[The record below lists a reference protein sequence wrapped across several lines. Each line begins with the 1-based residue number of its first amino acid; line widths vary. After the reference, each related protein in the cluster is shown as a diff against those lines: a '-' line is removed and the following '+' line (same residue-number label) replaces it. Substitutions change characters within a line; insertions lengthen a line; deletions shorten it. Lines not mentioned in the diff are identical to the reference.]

1 MENYKSNSHKSKE
14 EPEKKVERV
23 VTGSVKTK
31 KKSEIRKLAD
41 IFVPQDVESVR
52 DYALH
57 EVIVPLIKRGISDI
71 VDILL
76 YGESGGSKKRSTA
89 SKISYNSYYQ
99 REGETRRDYNSVRN
113 RGGYDYEDIVLNS
126 RGEAEA
132 VLDRMH
138 ELMHHYKV
146 VSVADF
152 YDLCG
157 ITGNY
162 TDNKYGWEDIRSA
175 TISHTRDGYI
185 IKLPRAVPLD

>member
-1 MENYKSNSHKSKE
+1 
-14 EPEKKVERV
+14 
-23 VTGSVKTK
+23 
-31 KKSEIRKLAD
+31 
-41 IFVPQDVESVR
+41 
-52 DYALH
+52 
-57 EVIVPLIKRGISDI
+57 
-71 VDILL
+71 
-76 YGESGGSKKRSTA
+76 
-89 SKISYNSYYQ
+89 
-99 REGETRRDYNSVRN
+99 
-113 RGGYDYEDIVLNS
+113 
-126 RGEAEA
+126 
-132 VLDRMH
+132 MH